1 MFSSNQ
7 TPTANKP
14 TTSIPDRPERK
25 PQREASNAPSIIS
38 SDVKITGNLLSP
50 GEVQFDGQMEGDLT
64 CGNLTVGER
73 AEIDGTLTANRIVVH
88 GSVKGSIRARI
99 VHLHAS
105 ARLVGD
111 VVHEDLT
118 VDSGAYIE
126 GRCLH
131 VNNPL
136 ENSKAPAQNQTVSQP
151 AQNQPTSQ
159 PAKTEAPKPETKPA
173 DTKPQPAKMSA

>member
-7 TPTANKP
+7 TTAKTP
-14 TTSIPDRPERK
+14 APAPEKTDRK
-25 PQREASNAPSIIS
+25 PMREASNAPSIIS

-50 GEVQFDGQMEGDLT
+50 GEVQFDGHMEGDLT

-73 AEIDGTLTANRIVVH
+73 AEIDGSLTANRVVVH
-88 GSVKGSIRARI
+88 GVVKGSIRARI
-99 VHLHAS
+99 VHLHAT
-105 ARLVGD
+105 AKLTGD
-111 VVHEDLT
+111 IIHEDLT

-136 ENSKAPAQNQTVSQP
+136 ENKQGTG
-151 AQNQPTSQ
+151 
-159 PAKTEAPKPETKPA
+159 APKPATAAPSTADSTGGEAKP
-173 DTKPQPAKMSA
+173 DDKPQPAKMSA

>member
-7 TPTANKP
+7 TPAAKTP
-14 TTSIPDRPERK
+14 TPATPPERK

-88 GSVKGSIRARI
+88 GTVKGSIRARI

-118 VDSGAYIE
+118 IDSGAYIE

-136 ENSKAPAQNQTVSQP
+136 ENSKAPAAAPQP
-151 AQNQPTSQ
+151 AQSQ
-159 PAKTEAPKPETKPA
+159 PAKAEAPKPAAPKTETKPA
-173 DTKPQPAKMSA
+173 DGKPEPAKMSA